1 MTLASGTKLGSS
13 EIGAQLH
20 AAGVFSLSPPR
31 GERVGVR
38 GV

>member
-1 MTLASGTKLGSS
+1 VTLASGTKLGSS

-38 GV
+38 GA